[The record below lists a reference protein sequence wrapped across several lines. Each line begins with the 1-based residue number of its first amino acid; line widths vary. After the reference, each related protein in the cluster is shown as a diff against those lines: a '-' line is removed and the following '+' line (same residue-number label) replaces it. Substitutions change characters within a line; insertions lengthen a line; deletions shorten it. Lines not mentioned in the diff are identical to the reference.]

1 MVHTLDKYTVQTFL
15 ADMDNQGDR
24 DGITASSR
32 GSLDSRQRR
41 LDTSLYQQRAEALEG
56 VLELRAQLPAA
67 REVQGTG
74 DILLKPFGPAGESL
88 SQGDWL
94 FGSPRG

>member
-1 MVHTLDKYTVQTFL
+1 
-15 ADMDNQGDR
+15 MDSQGDR

-56 VLELRAQLPAA
+56 VLEFRAQLPAA

-74 DILLKPFGPAGESL
+74 DTTEAVRPGESL
-88 SQGDWL
+88 SQKDWL
-94 FGSPRG
+94 FGSP